1 MQIQWMKQKQQYRL
15 NLKYVDT
22 MGEAK
27 TIVQTK
33 LEICRYI
40 G

>member
-1 MQIQWMKQKQQYRL
+1 MQIQWMNQKQQYRL
-15 NLKYVDT
+15 NLKYADA
-22 MGEAK
+22 MDEAK

-33 LEICRYI
+33 LEICTRT